1 MFAGLKDRLE
11 AAATQVLGNS
21 LSSNYDIGDV
31 VGSGGPEMLWTVFA
45 AKKKDTGESCSV
57 FVFYKGKN
65 YLDLKGHD
73 LESTVQHLRKE
84 VQFLNKI
91 RHPDIL
97 KVIEVIPESSK
108 ALAFVTEPVGK
119 SLANVRKDFRGISPR
134 SNSIDSNKTLVANT
148 KIQELLGICK

>member
-1 MFAGLKDRLE
+1 
-11 AAATQVLGNS
+11 
-21 LSSNYDIGDV
+21 
-31 VGSGGPEMLWTVFA
+31 MLWDPVVPRCYGPCLRPRR
-45 AKKKDTGESCSV
+45 KIRESLVPCLFST
-57 FVFYKGKN
+57 KEKN